1 MAAESKVEFQ
11 LQQQPNRFPVWTRMC
26 SAWEIEAAAVSTTG
40 FGIESTML
48 KHINVAWSFD
58 QATFFRPPGKW
69 FEVVLFVPIPKAQAV
84 YFIQHAEHPGRVT
97 K

>member
-1 MAAESKVEFQ
+1 
-11 LQQQPNRFPVWTRMC
+11 MC

-58 QATFFRPPGKW
+58 QATFF
-69 FEVVLFVPIPKAQAV
+69 
-84 YFIQHAEHPGRVT
+84 
-97 K
+97 